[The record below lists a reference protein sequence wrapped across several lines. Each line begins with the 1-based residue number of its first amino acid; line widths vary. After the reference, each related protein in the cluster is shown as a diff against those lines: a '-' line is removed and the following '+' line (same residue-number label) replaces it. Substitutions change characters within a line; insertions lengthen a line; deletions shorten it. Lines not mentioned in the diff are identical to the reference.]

1 MERLGGRGSAYSTVP
16 DGAGKEE
23 GEGNATLRPFRLPLL
38 LRLSFLYDN
47 GRNVGRT
54 YQSLLVQQITYFVG
68 QTESDV
74 RREKARLRRKG

>member
-1 MERLGGRGSAYSTVP
+1 MP